1 MTWYLKKNWKKVSLA
16 CAAIL
21 ISEAVLVLAQLVM
34 MQSFDAAVHLDA
46 RRFLVWT
53 AGLGGVYLATCAMTS
68 ASPSSPRPTPTTT
81 AGTPGNTSPG

>member
-34 MQSFDAAVHLDA
+34 MQSFDEIGRAHV
-46 RRFLVWT
+46 
-53 AGLGGVYLATCAMTS
+53 
-68 ASPSSPRPTPTTT
+68 
-81 AGTPGNTSPG
+81 